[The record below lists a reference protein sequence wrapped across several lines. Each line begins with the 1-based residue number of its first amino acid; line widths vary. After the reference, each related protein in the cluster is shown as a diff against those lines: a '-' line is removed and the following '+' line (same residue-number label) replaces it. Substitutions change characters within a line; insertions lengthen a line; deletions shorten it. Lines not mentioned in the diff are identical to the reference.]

1 MAFAD
6 IEAKTNVTGFSNAD
20 KTAILAAM
28 KTAYDGSATAKTMF
42 DDWVAAGKTID
53 IDFKAGKFQAFA
65 NTGDVEIDVSWLAD
79 NDYISPKGK
88 AVEDTLVTGLVHELG
103 HALTGKLDNN
113 TKADYKGDNVTFVN
127 KIYKEL
133 GLPEQISY
141 TAYDSGDF
149 LERDRDYTN
158 GTAIDVAV
166 TRDSDISTHDN
177 TPDNTKDL
185 VIGGSSAN
193 KLQTGKGND
202 FLVGRGGN
210 DTLSGGD
217 GTDTAVYLNDELE
230 YDVRKNDDG
239 TWTVKHVRGAKT
251 EGEDTLKNIE
261 KIQFGSDGETFNLT
275 KKGLSFQTDFA
286 LVIDTTG
293 SMGSSI
299 GAVKAQAATLID
311 AAFAGGAADARIGV
325 VGFKDETIGEATQ
338 VILPFTDQDS
348 FADRKSAAE
357 AAINGITV
365 SGGGDLPETAFS
377 GLKAALDGSMG
388 DWRAGAAKLR
398 VALFTDASA
407 KDGHLASIVT
417 GLANSIGAV
426 ITSRASVEGANGR
439 QDSFELTLSEHEQA
453 ADQRNTEGNINPFVD
468 EGSVPI
474 TDSSIA
480 NVEIFT
486 IFTGPDGV
494 DTSELEAIARNN
506 GGTFSDAADDDAL
519 VAILEEIISAPPADV
534 IEGTTGPDR
543 LVDDADGAN
552 NDMTILGKGGDD
564 TLVGRAGDDILDGG
578 KGDDILR
585 GGEGNDVAKYSGSR
599 DSYTV
604 TLSDVGVSISDRRS
618 DGDGTD
624 TLIDIETLGFSDTD
638 WNLESVSDVIDLS
651 AESLASFMEMY
662 IAYFDRAADS
672 EGLLFWG
679 SAFANGTT
687 LEEMATLF
695 IDQDETLAAYPTGT
709 SNEAFANTVYGN
721 VLGRTPD
728 AAGLDFWVGQLD
740 SGSVSRDQFILDVL
754 RGVEDGTPDRS
765 YLDDKIDLATYFSA
779 IKGMSDVDN
788 ARAVMDAFGDQAGA
802 DLTAG
807 KTVVDNAYSAA
818 LDPDNGEFLLNL
830 VGVIDDPFVGL

>member
-6 IEAKTNVTGFSNAD
+6 VESNTNVTGFSAAD

-28 KTAYDGSATAKTMF
+28 KTAYEGSATAKTMF
-42 DDWVAAGKTID
+42 DDWISAGKTID
-53 IDFKAGKFQAFA
+53 IDYKAGKFQAYS
-65 NTGDVEIDVSWLAD
+65 NTGDVEIDVAWLAD
-79 NDYISPKGK
+79 NDYISPTGK

-103 HALTGKLDNN
+103 HALTGKSDNN

-141 TAYDSGDF
+141 TAYDSGSF
-149 LERDRDYTN
+149 LERDREYTN

-166 TRDSDISTHDN
+166 TRNSDISTHDN

-202 FLVGRGGN
+202 FLVGQGGN
-210 DTLSGGD
+210 DELSGGD

-230 YDVRKNDDG
+230 YDIRKNDDG

-261 KIQFGSDGETFNLT
+261 KVQFGSDGETFDLA

-293 SMGSSI
+293 SMGTSI
-299 GAVKAQAATLID
+299 GAVKAQATTLID
-311 AAFAGGAADARIGV
+311 AAFAGGSADARIGV
-325 VGFKDETIGEATQ
+325 VGFKDKEIGEPTQ

-348 FADRKSAAE
+348 FADRKTAAE

-365 SGGGDLPETAFS
+365 SGGGDLPETAFD
-377 GLKAALDGSMG
+377 GLKTALDGSMG

-407 KDGHLASIVT
+407 KDGHLASTVT
-417 GLANSIGAV
+417 SLANSIGAV
-426 ITSRASVEGANGR
+426 ITSRSSMEGTNGR
-439 QDSFELTLSEHEQA
+439 RDNFELTLSEQS
-453 ADQRNTEGNINPFVD
+453 ADQRDTEGNINDFVD
-468 EGSVPI
+468 EGDVPI
-474 TDSSIA
+474 TETPTA

-494 DTSELEAIARNN
+494 DTADLEAIAREN
-506 GGTFSDAADDDAL
+506 GGSFSDADDDDAL
-519 VAILEEIISAPPADV
+519 VAILEEIITAPPADV
-534 IEGTTGPDR
+534 LEGTAGADR
-543 LVDDADGAN
+543 LVDDAGDAN
-552 NDMTILGKGGDD
+552 NNMDILGKGGDD
-564 TLVGRAGDDILDGG
+564 TLIGRAGDDTLNGG

-585 GGEGNDVAKYSGSR
+585 GGEGNDIAEYSGSR

-604 TLSDVGVSISDRRS
+604 TFSDSGVSISDRRS

-624 TLIDIETLGFSDTD
+624 TLINVETLSFSDTD
-638 WNLESVSDVIDLS
+638 WNLESFSDVIDLS
-651 AESLASFMEMY
+651 AESLDSFMEMY

-679 SAFANGTT
+679 TAFANGTT
-687 LEEMATLF
+687 MEEMATLF
-695 IDQDETLAAYPTGT
+695 IDQDETLAAYPAGT
-709 SNEAFANTVYGN
+709 TNEEFANTVYGN

-728 AAGLDFWVGQLD
+728 AAGLDFWVSQLD
-740 SGSVSRDQFILDVL
+740 SGSVSRDQFILEVL
-754 RGVEDGTPDRS
+754 RGVEDGTTDRS
-765 YLDDKIDLATYFSA
+765 YLDDKVDLASYFSV

-802 DLTAG
+802 DLTAA
-807 KTVVDNAYSAA
+807 KAAVDTAYSAA
-818 LDPDNGEFLLNL
+818 ADADTGEFLLNL
-830 VGVIDDPFVGL
+830 VGVIDDPFAVI